1 MKRLVSAVVF
11 GSLVFAGAAASAKPA
26 LRDVEEIYEPLYWAL
41 VAFEIADVCDSL
53 DGRKLKGATDGW
65 ALVRKARQLGYSN
78 EEIEAFLDSDDEK
91 ARMRARG
98 DAYFRHK
105 GASYDA
111 PETFC
116 ALGRA
121 EIERNSQIGVYLR
134 EK

>member
-1 MKRLVSAVVF
+1 MKRLMSAVVL
-11 GSLVFAGAAASAKPA
+11 GSLVLAGGASAKPS
-26 LRDVEEIYEPLYWAL
+26 LRDVKEIYEPLYWAL

-65 ALVRKARQLGYSN
+65 ALVRKARQLGYTN
-78 EEIEAFLDSDDEK
+78 EEIQSFLDSDDEK

-98 DAYFRHK
+98 EAYFKHK
-105 GASYDA
+105 GASYDN

-134 EK
+134 AK